1 MGLAN
6 AWFEARDASDIT
18 PESFDLITAFEV
30 IHDLAKP
37 RETLRAIHCGLRPGG
52 TFLMVDIAASSH
64 LHENLEHPLGPM
76 LYGFSL
82 FYCMTTSLAMGGDGL
97 GTMWGEQS
105 ALGLLREAGFEQVV
119 VERIEGDILNSYY
132 VAAKP

>member
-1 MGLAN
+1 
-6 AWFEARDASDIT
+6 
-18 PESFDLITAFEV
+18 
-30 IHDLAKP
+30 
-37 RETLRAIHCGLRPGG
+37 
-52 TFLMVDIAASSH
+52 
-64 LHENLEHPLGPM
+64 
-76 LYGFSL
+76 
-82 FYCMTTSLAMGGDGL
+82 MTTSLAMGGDGL